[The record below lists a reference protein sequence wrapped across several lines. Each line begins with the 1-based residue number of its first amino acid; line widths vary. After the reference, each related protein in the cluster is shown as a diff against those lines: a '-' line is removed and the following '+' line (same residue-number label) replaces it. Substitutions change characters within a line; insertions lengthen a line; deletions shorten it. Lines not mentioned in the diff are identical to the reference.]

1 MGRFRQRRAERGRKS
16 DANEEPHR
24 GQDSS
29 LLESLFFARAEGF
42 VVKKLS
48 WRKSAYRFRYADWL
62 VSVDAL
68 VSASAIYH
76 QLTQKTLS
84 LEIAS
89 TRDRLLPE
97 FKYLVGSK
105 RPRLNVAA
113 LLKDLIG

>member
-1 MGRFRQRRAERGRKS
+1 M
-16 DANEEPHR
+16 
-24 GQDSS
+24 
-29 LLESLFFARAEGF
+29 LESSFFARAEGF
-42 VVKKLS
+42 VVRKLS

-97 FKYLVGSK
+97 FEYLVGSK